1 MSTSKNIKPI
11 LKKGS
16 TGNKTKKRVIINTN
30 MNEGFIQIPEQITPI
45 NKSMRWTTV
54 VDEKLAREEV
64 RNKKA
69 RFLRARK
76 ETPAIAAMTARR
88 KYKIHDDDHIDLK
101 RTTGTPRIIID
112 PSVRRAKSV
121 PINLKSNE
129 PSKKSTTSSK
139 GPISSA
145 VSSVFGFFTRRG
157 GNKTRKNRSK

>member
-30 MNEGFIQIPEQITPI
+30 MNEGFIQIPEPITPI

-101 RTTGTPRIIID
+101 RTTASQHIADATL
-112 PSVRRAKSV
+112 RRSRSV
-121 PINLKSNE
+121 PE
-129 PSKKSTTSSK
+129 KKSTTSSK

-145 VSSVFGFFTRRG
+145 VSSVFGFFRRRG
-157 GNKTRKNRSK
+157 GNKTRKNRTK

>member
-30 MNEGFIQIPEQITPI
+30 LNEGFIQIPEPITPT
-45 NKSMRWTTV
+45 NKSMRWTSK

-64 RNKKA
+64 RKKNT

-76 ETPAIAAMTARR
+76 EAPTIAAMTARR
-88 KYKIHDDDHIDLK
+88 KFKLPDDDHIDLK
-101 RTTGTPRIIID
+101 RTTASQHIID
-112 PSVRRAKSV
+112 ATVRRSHSV
-121 PINLKSNE
+121 PE
-129 PSKKSTTSSK
+129 KKSAKSSK
-139 GPISSA
+139 GPISSV
-145 VSSVFGFFTRRG
+145 VSSVFGFFRGKG